1 MADLR
6 KLRTQREIQQALADL
21 LLKKTFSKITVTD
34 IVNKALINRNTFY
47 LHYRDKYDLVEQ
59 IMMTMVDQS
68 SFSINEFNTIPFYFL
83 RSISNET
90 SDLGHQVINRQRADS
105 EFQEVVLKTIL
116 KLVMTDADSSNSQIW
131 FTFGKISAIMAW
143 NNQHGYYYDIIQ
155 DADQLQQIF
164 DTEEFPNLTE

>member
-59 IMMTMVDQS
+59 IIMTMVDQS
-68 SFSINEFNTIPFYFL
+68 SFSINEFNTTPFYFL
-83 RSISNET
+83 RSISNEA
-90 SDLGHQVINRQRADS
+90 SDLGHQIINRQRA
-105 EFQEVVLKTIL
+105 IL

-131 FTFGKISAIMAW
+131 FTFGKLSASMAW

-164 DTEEFPNLTE
+164 DTEEFPNLND